1 MKKNT
6 NNRFLI
12 GSWVSFYSFQ
22 TDSYEDQLDQ
32 MHEAGINFNIFPIVF
47 GGGMD
52 TPEACDRVEREYAAR
67 DMLYFMNGGLTEEAL
82 QRGVSYA
89 RGKEHCIGYHLK
101 DEPGGAS
108 LPEMGR
114 CVRAFREADGGR
126 YPFVNLLPSYAGEA
140 VMEGNYYEYCSRFV
154 REAGAENIEY
164 LSHDFYP
171 FHMNGT
177 NQAIFADMEIMRRVA
192 LENGRLRTH
201 AFPQSS
207 AWNGIRMPN
216 IDEMRWNVYGYL
228 AYGFKALSWFNLV
241 CPGNSDTD
249 GEGFRDSIIYR
260 DGSIRNK
267 QLFKDFGKLNRE
279 VLTLGDTLMK
289 LDTIHA
295 YHTKDG
301 IAGVELLPA
310 DWMIVPVGDD
320 NFIISHMV
328 TPAGDETYIMLF
340 NKDWEKPATA
350 AFRISEFSGI
360 ESLEYVSPFNGSKY
374 TVSVKDGIFTETFR
388 PGEGKLYKLNG
399 KLSYRVLP
407 LNAENARLDMDLPST
422 STLNGIDVVCPLHEK
437 NMAVAIQASTNK
449 RFTEDKTTLHL
460 FTEMPLDGK
469 LRFGPINCKYLRLA
483 FGGDEDDSADGYA
496 ELRVRF
502 AAEPPDSSA
511 DDGLPVSVSEPSPV
525 VIPKGATAEEV
536 KALLPTAVT
545 AVYAN
550 RERVTVTPVWSLN
563 NLNTS
568 LSGSRQIKGSV
579 ILPDGTPAPAELT
592 ARLQVTV
599 AYDVDFTDLNEAL
612 AVVDEL
618 VEAEYSPESWKA
630 VRDYYNAAVAMKD
643 GSAPQNAVTVA
654 AWQLLDRVRE
664 LEPVQW
670 TMPAEYSA
678 QSDKMGL
685 HVAKGLIP
693 AAVATLAGAIAG
705 GLAGVFTSKSKKK
718 KK

>member
-6 NNRFLI
+6 NNQFLI
-12 GSWVSFYSFQ
+12 GSWVSFYPFD
-22 TDSYEDQLDQ
+22 TDSYEYQLDQ
-32 MHEAGINFNIFPIVF
+32 MHEAGINFNIFPMAF

-52 TPEACDRVEREYAAR
+52 TPEDCDLVERQYAAR

-82 QRGVSYA
+82 LRSVAYA
-89 RGKEHCIGYHLK
+89 RGKAHCIGYHLK
-101 DEPGGAS
+101 DEPGGID
-108 LPEMGR
+108 LPEIGR
-114 CVRAFREADGGR
+114 CIRAFREADGER

-140 VMEGNYYEYCSRFV
+140 VMEGSYYEYCSRFV

-177 NQAIFADMEIMRRVA
+177 NQAIFADMEVVRRVA

-241 CPGNSDTD
+241 CPGNSDTE

-260 DGSIRNK
+260 DGTIRNK
-267 QLFKDFGKLNRE
+267 QLFKNFGKLNRE
-279 VLTLGDTLMK
+279 VHTLGDTLMK

-301 IAGVELLPA
+301 IPGVELLPA
-310 DWMIVPVGDD
+310 DWMIIPVNDED
-320 NFIISHMV
+320 FIISHMV
-328 TPAGDETYIMLF
+328 TPDGNETYIMLF
-340 NKDWEKPATA
+340 NKDWVKPVSAS
-350 AFRISEFSGI
+350 FQISEFSRI
-360 ESLEYVSPFNGSKY
+360 ESMEYISPFNGSKY

-407 LNAENARLDMDLPST
+407 LNGVNTRLDVDLPSAAG
-422 STLNGIDVVCPLHEK
+422 LVGVDVSCPLHESG
-437 NMAVAIQASTNK
+437 MGVAIQISTNK
-449 RFTEDKTTLHL
+449 KFTEEKTSLHL
-460 FTEMPLDGK
+460 FTEMPSDGR
-469 LRFGPINCKYLRLA
+469 LRFASTVAKYLRIA
-483 FGGDEDDSADGYA
+483 FGCEGDEPAYGYA

-502 AAEPPDSSA
+502 ADEPHDATAE
-511 DDGLPVSVSEPSPV
+511 DGFPVSVSEPAPV
-525 VIPKGATAEEV
+525 VIPKDATIEEV
-536 KALLPTAVT
+536 MALLPTVVT
-545 AVYAN
+545 AVGAD
-550 RERVTVTPVWSLN
+550 RKSVAVTPVWNLHD
-563 NLNTS
+563 LNTS
-568 LSGSRQIKGSV
+568 HSGSRQINGSI
-579 ILPDGTPAPAELT
+579 ILPDGTPAPPELS

-599 AYDVDFTDLNEAL
+599 AYDVDLTDLEEAL

-630 VRDYYNAAVAMKD
+630 VRDCYNAAVAMKD

-664 LEPVQW
+664 LEPIQW
-670 TMPAEYSA
+670 AIPTEHPT
-678 QSDKMGL
+678 QGDKMGL
-685 HVAKGLIP
+685 HVDKGPIP
-693 AAVATLAGAIAG
+693 TVITTLAGAIAS
-705 GLAGVFTSKSKKK
+705 GLAGIFKSKKK
-718 KK
+718 